1 MSSFTRLRNNGFAIY
16 QEIRSNGKELWIR
29 RFEIFKRREKTTRR
43 GGVRIKRIK
52 TSRVSLP
59 KSLY

>member
-1 MSSFTRLRNNGFAIY
+1 MAW
-16 QEIRSNGKELWIR
+16 SNGKELQIR
-29 RFEIFKRREKTTRR
+29 LFKIFKRREKTTSE

-52 TSRVSLP
+52 TLRVLLP